1 MKEDSSTYITLEVDK
16 LQKNSLRLYEYLA
29 ENVPLIKEAGNKI
42 PLKLLVAHYM
52 SDSRSLRFT
61 KRLLERELETVR
73 NIYQGDYS
81 PEEKAMALLVPDVPD
96 DNGNSVRIHQWRLK
110 YKETELKDAR
120 DLIVEDIL
128 GCDGMEFESFEGL
141 YEQVRQSIL
150 KINFIGPLT
159 VYDVAKRLW
168 YALGHDVQGTEQA
181 WVVAGARDGLVGLVG
196 KEKAKGLLRGK
207 CCSNTVYIDD
217 LPDEFKCMDAL
228 YIEDFLCVM
237 HPILTSNKMVL

>member
-1 MKEDSSTYITLEVDK
+1 MKEDSSTYITLDVGK
-16 LQKNSLRLYEYLA
+16 LEKNSLRLYKYLA
-29 ENVPLIKEAGNKI
+29 ENVPLIKEAGSKI
-42 PLKLLVAHYM
+42 PLKLLVEHYM
-52 SDSRSLRFT
+52 SDSVSLRFT

-81 PEEKAMALLVPDVPD
+81 PEEKAMALLVPDVTD
-96 DNGNSVRIHQWRLK
+96 DNGKSVRIHQWRLR
-110 YKETELKDAR
+110 YKETELEKATKVVKDF
-120 DLIVEDIL
+120 L

-141 YEQVRQSIL
+141 YVKVRHSIL
-150 KINFIGPLT
+150 KEDFIGPLT

-207 CCSNTVYIDD
+207 RCSNTVHIDD
-217 LPDEFKCMDAL
+217 LPDELKCMDAL

-237 HPILTSNKMVL
+237 HPILTSYKIIL